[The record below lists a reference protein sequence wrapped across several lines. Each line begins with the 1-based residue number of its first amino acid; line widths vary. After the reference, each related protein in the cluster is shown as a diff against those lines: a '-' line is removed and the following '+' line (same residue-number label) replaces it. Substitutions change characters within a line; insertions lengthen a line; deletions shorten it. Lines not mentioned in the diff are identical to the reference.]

1 MPKRKYTIEKKL
13 QICIDKQQ
21 NGLSNAQLALKYS
34 IPKTNIQDWIRD
46 YEKLGEKAFQRDLSN
61 KNQSYTPDFRIAVVK
76 EKLNSDV
83 SYHELGRKYGI
94 NRCVIQS
101 WVHKYEERGEAAL
114 MTDSRGRAGA
124 GRPPKSASK
133 TNVSK
138 EERKTINKQLLD
150 EIEALRAEVAYLKKF
165 NALVQEKQLLQKK
178 KKL

>member
-1 MPKRKYTIEKKL
+1 MPKRKYTVEEKL

-34 IPKTNIQDWIRD
+34 IPKTNIRDWTRD
-46 YEKLGEKAFQRDLSN
+46 YEKLGDKAFLRDLSK

-94 NRCVIQS
+94 NKCVIQS
-101 WVHKYEERGEAAL
+101 WVYKYKERGETAL
-114 MTDSRGRAGA
+114 ITDSRGRAGA
-124 GRPPKSASK
+124 GRPPKSVAK
-133 TNVSK
+133 VNVSK
-138 EERKTINKQLLD
+138 EERKTIDKQLLD
-150 EIEALRAEVAYLKKF
+150 EVEALRAEVAYLKKF
-165 NALVQEKQLLQKK
+165 NALVLEKQQLRKK

>member
-1 MPKRKYTIEKKL
+1 MPKRKYTIEEKL

-34 IPKTNIQDWIRD
+34 IPKTNIRDWTRD
-46 YEKLGEKAFQRDLSN
+46 YEKLGDKAFQRDLSK

-94 NRCVIQS
+94 NKCVIQS
-101 WVHKYEERGEAAL
+101 WVYKYKERGETAL
-114 MTDSRGRAGA
+114 ITDSRGRAGA
-124 GRPPKSASK
+124 GRPPKSATK
-133 TNVSK
+133 INVSK
-138 EERKTINKQLLD
+138 EERKTIDKQLLD
-150 EIEALRAEVAYLKKF
+150 EVEALRAEVAYLKKF
-165 NALVQEKQLLQKK
+165 NALVLEKQQLRKK